1 MTDAAG
7 YYRLVNLPP
16 GTYVLSAEL
25 TGFSTQRREDVV
37 LRAGNTFQVD
47 IVMRI
52 GSLAETITVSGES
65 PMLEV
70 SKPSN
75 ILNFDGEFQKQVPIQ
90 ARRNWSDF
98 LEVTPGVIAR
108 PFDDNSGR
116 MVYYGHA
123 TEHFAHVIQLEGM
136 NAANYND
143 GQVAYV
149 NMGTDVIQDVQV
161 KSGGIDASEPMGT
174 GLVMNVVTKERWE
187 PVEWICWLRPA
198 TDQMER

>member
-1 MTDAAG
+1 MKHLMVVLVLLAVSFPLRADAQSGDAALRGYVRDEQGGLLPGVAITAAGPAIMTPASAVTDAAG

-16 GTYVLSAEL
+16 GTYVISAEL

-98 LEVTPGVIAR
+98 LEVTPGVCMA
-108 PFDDNSGR
+108 NS
-116 MVYYGHA
+116 
-123 TEHFAHVIQLEGM
+123 
-136 NAANYND
+136 
-143 GQVAYV
+143 
-149 NMGTDVIQDVQV
+149 
-161 KSGGIDASEPMGT
+161 KSREA
-174 GLVMNVVTKERWE
+174 L
-187 PVEWICWLRPA
+187 LRGS
-198 TDQMER
+198 RSC